1 VRNDVAMTGEVT
13 LRGRVLPIGGL
24 KEKSL
29 GALRAGIRC
38 IIVPEKN
45 KKELSEVP
53 ANVRRK
59 IRFITV
65 KSMDEVL
72 SHGLLDKNVA
82 RKARVKAATR

>member
-1 VRNDVAMTGEVT
+1 MSGEFD
-13 LRGRVLPIGGL
+13 IGPLTWVKGEIDQAL
-24 KEKSL
+24 EKSL

-65 KSMDEVL
+65 KGMDEVL
-72 SHGLLDKNVA
+72 SHALLNKKAA
-82 RKARVKAATR
+82 RRGRVKH